1 MIGEYIWQ
9 CLSKCLSCAGEGVD
23 TDRSSRYIFLI
34 GDYTCWWLKITIG
47 IMTLYVVSVEEEAL
61 LMRWSRRWIWRCL
74 RWPKFRLD
82 ERSVIAM
89 IYWTGRLVGTA
100 VYDYSQLSTECID
113 AVRNNYIWPEREFY
127 RERPE
132 RLVLHYSWRTFCD
145 AESSGLIWNKLPDVL
160 HYEEYWEMWWLYS
173 ATRESW
179 REEILVFMVR

>member
-1 MIGEYIWQ
+1 MVEDYYGHHDFV
-9 CLSKCLSCAGEGVD
+9 CSLGRR
-23 TDRSSRYIFLI
+23 RSPVNAMVQKVN
-34 GDYTCWWLKITIG
+34 LKMFAI
-47 IMTLYVVSVEEEAL
+47 
-61 LMRWSRRWIWRCL
+61 
-74 RWPKFRLD
+74 PKFRLD

-113 AVRNNYIWPEREFY
+113 AVRNNYMWPERELF

-160 HYEEYWEMWWLYS
+160 HYEEY
-173 ATRESW
+173 
-179 REEILVFMVR
+179 